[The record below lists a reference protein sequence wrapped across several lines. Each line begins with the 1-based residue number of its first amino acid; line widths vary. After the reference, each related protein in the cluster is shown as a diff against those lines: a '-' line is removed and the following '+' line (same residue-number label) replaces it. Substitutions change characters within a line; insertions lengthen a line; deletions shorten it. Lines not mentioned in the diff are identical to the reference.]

1 MELLDLWPEFLRELR
16 EFAALAQAQQ
26 GEMDTA
32 EQTVRA
38 APGDFFAATLSPA
51 GAGRWEAMLGLPV
64 RTQEDLEQRRFRILS
79 KWAEQRPFTLVR
91 LRQLLDT
98 LCGQGGAT
106 AAAEGYKLTV
116 KVALTAKASFDD
128 VGELLE
134 RVVPLNLEI
143 SLSLLYNRHSLLAGY
158 THAQLAD
165 YTHEQ
170 LRSEVHSSGQ

>member
-1 MELLDLWPEFLRELR
+1 MELLDLWPAFLREIR

-26 GEMDTA
+26 GELDSGEEA
-32 EQTVRA
+32 VRA
-38 APGDFFAATLSPA
+38 APDDFFAATLSPA

-64 RTQEDLEQRRFRILS
+64 RTQEALEQRRFRILS
-79 KWAEQRPFTLVR
+79 KWAEQRPFTLIR

-106 AAAEGYKLTV
+106 VQTEGYTLTV
-116 KVALTAKASFDD
+116 KVALTATASFDD

-134 RVVPLNLEI
+134 RVVPLNMEI

>member
-1 MELLDLWPEFLRELR
+1 MELLELWPEFLRELR

-26 GEMDTA
+26 GELDGA
-32 EQTVRA
+32 EEAVRA
-38 APGDFFAATLSPA
+38 APGDFFAATLSQE
-51 GAGRWEAMLGLPV
+51 GTGRWEAMLGLPV

-79 KWAEQRPFTLVR
+79 KWAEQRPFTLPR

-98 LCGQGGAT
+98 LCGEGGAT
-106 AAAEGYKLTV
+106 AETEGYTLTV
-116 KVALTAKASFDD
+116 KVALTATASFDD

-134 RVVPLNLEI
+134 RVVPLNMEI

>member
-1 MELLDLWPEFLRELR
+1 MELLDLWPEFLREIR

-26 GEMDTA
+26 GEMDRA

-38 APGDFFAATLSPA
+38 APDDFFAATLSQQ

-64 RTQEDLEQRRFRILS
+64 RTQEAL
-79 KWAEQRPFTLVR
+79 EQRPFTLIR

-98 LCGQGGAT
+98 LCGEGGAT
-106 AAAEGYKLTV
+106 VQTEGYTLTV
-116 KVALTAKASFDD
+116 KVALTATASFDD

-134 RVVPLNLEI
+134 RVVPLNMEI